1 MSHVMDSPALNL
13 SEQEYRTIL
22 RNDFHSFIERSFYE
36 LNPQGELLLAP
47 YIEIMAM
54 HLENC
59 RLGITKR
66 LIINIPPRYLK
77 SHCAS
82 ISLVAWLLGH
92 EPSTQIICASYG
104 QDLADKFGGDTRSL
118 MKSAF
123 YQNLFSTRLDPRKQ
137 AVNDFAT
144 TKMGGRMA
152 TSVGGVLTGRGADYI
167 IIDDPLKPEDGFSE
181 TKRSAVNAWYDGT
194 LLSRLNN
201 KKEGCIIVIMQRLHQ
216 DDLVGHILEQEDC
229 TVVRFPAIAEA
240 DESTTVNTWLG
251 TRTFTRQEGEVLHA
265 QREPKA
271 MLEATRERIGH
282 YFFSSQYQQNPTP
295 VGGSIIKSNWLMRYQ
310 SNQVLPEGI
319 TMTIQ
324 SWDTA
329 QKAGELNDYSVC
341 VTITM
346 VEEFY
351 YIVDV
356 HREKLDYPTLKRRVI
371 EKAEQYEPYAILI
384 EDKSSGISLIQEL
397 KQLRSHKIEPYVPPT
412 GTDKVMRLHAV
423 SDLFESGLVYLP
435 DQAPWLAEYEHEL
448 LTFPGSRF
456 DDQVDATS
464 QALAHLRQNGNRK
477 MMIWARLAG

>member
-1 MSHVMDSPALNL
+1 MNEPIPPLT
-13 SEQEYRTIL
+13 EQEYRIVL
-22 RNDFHSFIERSFYE
+22 RNDFHSFIQRSFYE

-59 RLGITKR
+59 RLVITKR

-92 EPSTQIICASYG
+92 KPATQIICASYG
-104 QDLADKFGGDTRSL
+104 QDLADKFGADTRAL

-123 YQNLFSTRLDPRKQ
+123 YQQLFPTRLDSRKQ

-152 TSVGGVLTGRGADYI
+152 TSVGGVLTGRGADFI

-181 TKRSAVNAWYDGT
+181 TKRNAVNHWYDGT

-216 DDLVGHILEQEDC
+216 DDLVGHILEQEDW

-240 DESTTVNTWLG
+240 DEITTVNTWLG
-251 TRTFTRQEGEVLHA
+251 ALTFSRKEGEVLHA
-265 QREPKA
+265 EREPKT
-271 MLEATRERIGH
+271 MLDATRERIGH

-295 VGGSIIKSNWLMRYQ
+295 VGGSIIKSHWLMRYP
-310 SNQVLPEGI
+310 SNQALPEGI

-329 QKAGELNDYSVC
+329 QKAGELNDYC
-341 VTITM
+341 V
-346 VEEFY
+346 
-351 YIVDV
+351 
-356 HREKLDYPTLKRRVI
+356 
-371 EKAEQYEPYAILI
+371 
-384 EDKSSGISLIQEL
+384 
-397 KQLRSHKIEPYVPPT
+397 
-412 GTDKVMRLHAV
+412 
-423 SDLFESGLVYLP
+423 
-435 DQAPWLAEYEHEL
+435 
-448 LTFPGSRF
+448 
-456 DDQVDATS
+456 
-464 QALAHLRQNGNRK
+464 
-477 MMIWARLAG
+477 